1 MAAQLIPLAQ
11 NPFSLPPIGL
21 PRPITLIGR
30 HIECDARL
38 QFAQI
43 SRRHCC
49 IVQINRQWMVRDLG
63 SRNGVHVNG
72 QRVRTEMALRNGD
85 EIAIGHLLYR
95 VEASPDAA

>member
-1 MAAQLIPLAQ
+1 MPAQLVPLAE
-11 NPFSLPPIGL
+11 NSLSLPTIAL
-21 PRPITLIGR
+21 PRPITFIGR

-72 QRVRTEMALRNGD
+72 QRVRTEMTLRHGD
-85 EIAIGHLLYR
+85 EIAIGHLLFR
-95 VEASPDAA
+95 VEASEAA